1 MQVKPETARLSRIME
16 KTLLEYVLG
25 ALEKSRG
32 RWPEIAKASGVP
44 YHTLTKIAQRQ
55 IENPGI
61 KHIQQLASYFQE
73 HEARAA

>member
-1 MQVKPETARLSRIME
+1 METS
-16 KTLLEYVLG
+16 LLDYVLES
-25 ALEKSRG
+25 LEKSRG

-61 KHIQQLASYFQE
+61 KHIQQLADYFQQNAS
-73 HEARAA
+73 ARAA